1 MIKNGKRIEELNT
14 GHKPISLSVSDFVKE
29 SICKITFIGENKT
42 GTGFFMNIS
51 DTLKCLITN
60 YHVINP
66 YAKLENIE
74 IEIHNNKKMKLDSI
88 NRNIKYIEQPKDI
101 TVIEIKMNDEIYK
114 DIKFLDYDRNYISG
128 YDKYQKADVF
138 SIQHPLGKEAA
149 IASGTIVKVDNYEFD
164 HNISTD
170 SGSSGSPILLLNDNI
185 KLIKVIGIHKNADR
199 EANINGGTFI
209 AEIFKEI
216 NTNLIES
223 NNDNYIIAE
232 LEISDDEAKKEV
244 KIINSYEA
252 FLLNHKSVDK
262 SNNEYMNEK
271 EIKQCEIKIND
282 ELIPFNYNN
291 TFTKKGKYI
300 IKYSFK
306 KNLNNASY
314 LFFEC
319 KNLKNIDFSN
329 FNAENIKSMHYMFG
343 ECKALTNIN
352 FSNFNTKNVIDMGEL
367 FRGCDSL
374 TEINLSSFDTK
385 NVSNMSCMFYG
396 CNKLENIIL
405 SNFNTQNVKN
415 MNSMFFDCN
424 SLKAINLSEFDTQNV
439 INMGSMFYKCT
450 SLENIDLNHFITKK
464 VEKMDSMFF
473 GCKSL
478 IKINISKF
486 ETQNVD
492 NMSNMFNQ
500 CSLLTNLDLSNFNAA
515 KIKSIRNMFFGC
527 ESLMDLDLSNF
538 IIQNSIDFTMVF
550 KGCKKLNQE
559 NAKINDNIL
568 LNHLK
573 FT

>member
-1 MIKNGKRIEELNT
+1 MKNNGKRIEELNT
-14 GHKPISLSVSDFVKE
+14 GHKPVPLDVSNNVAK
-29 SICKITFIGENKT
+29 SICKITFSGQNMT
-42 GTGFFMNIS
+42 GTGFFMNVS
-51 DTLKCLITN
+51 NTLKCLITN

-66 YAKLENIE
+66 NIKLENIE
-74 IEIHNNKKMKLDSI
+74 IEIYDKNKMKLDSI
-88 NRNIKYIEQPKDI
+88 HRYIKYMENPKDI
-101 TVIEIKMNDEIYK
+101 TVIEIKRNDKIYN
-114 DIKFLDYDRNYISG
+114 DIEFLDYDRNYING
-128 YDKYQKADVF
+128 YDKYQNADIF
-138 SIQHPLGKEAA
+138 AIEHPLGKGAA
-149 IASGTIVKVDNYEFD
+149 CASGTIVKVYNYEFD
-164 HNISTD
+164 HNIGTD
-170 SGSSGSPILLLNDNI
+170 FGSSGSPILLLNDNI
-185 KLIKVIGIHKNADR
+185 NLIKVIGIHKNADR
-199 EANINGGTFI
+199 EAEINGGTFI
-209 AEIFKEI
+209 GEILKEI
-216 NTNLIES
+216 DTNLIES
-223 NNDNYIIAE
+223 NSDNYITAE
-232 LEISDDEAKKEV
+232 LEISDDEAKKGV

-252 FLLNHKSVDK
+252 FLLNHKSVNE
-262 SNNEYMNEK
+262 SNNEYMNEE

-282 ELIPFNYNN
+282 KLIPFNYNK
-291 TFTKKGKYI
+291 TFTKGGEYT

-306 KNLNNASY
+306 NNLNNASY

-319 KNLKNIDFSN
+319 KYLKKINFSN

-343 ECKALTNIN
+343 ECRALTNIN

-492 NMSNMFNQ
+492 NMSYMFNK

-515 KIKSIRNMFFGC
+515 KIKNIRNMFFGC

-538 IIQNSIDFTMVF
+538 IIQNSIDSTMVF

-568 LNHLK
+568 LNQLK